1 VEFERGRPGETG
13 NKEHDH
19 WHYTPPGGDRGK
31 DHIRPGDVGKLLM
44 DAGHGVVQTIREHPV
59 ATGAI
64 VGTVAI
70 GATILTGGAAAP
82 ALAFV
87 F

>member
-1 VEFERGRPGETG
+1 
-13 NKEHDH
+13 
-19 WHYTPPGGDRGK
+19 
-31 DHIRPGDVGKLLM
+31 M